1 MNSEDRSS
9 NGSSNRWLERI
20 SRMFGSEPQDKE
32 EIYNLLKEAS
42 ERELLDNDA
51 LSMMEGAMLVSE
63 RRARDVMTPRAKLE
77 VVRAV
82 DDLDEVLRVAIDSA
96 HSRMPVVGEDVD
108 EVLGML
114 LSKDL
119 LPFFQKQQRDRFDIH
134 DVMREALFVPEAMRL
149 NQLLKNL
156 KKSRNHM
163 AVVVDEYGS
172 TAGVVTLEDLLEQ
185 IVGEIEDEHD
195 IPEEEMD
202 GVVLGP
208 VNTNPIRPVAPE
220 KAPIKA
226 RGEKFGCSK

>member
-9 NGSSNRWLERI
+9 SGSSSRWLERI

-42 ERELLDNDA
+42 ERELLDDDA

-77 VVRAV
+77 VVRAA

-96 HSRMPVVGEDVD
+96 HSRMPVIGEDVD

-119 LPFFQKQQRDRFDIH
+119 LPFFQKQQRDKFDINE
-134 DVMREALFVPEAMRL
+134 VMREALFVPEAMRL

-195 IPEEEMD
+195 TPEDDDNAE
-202 GVVLGP
+202 V
-208 VNTNPIRPVAPE
+208 
-220 KAPIKA
+220 
-226 RGEKFGCSK
+226 RGGQV

>member
-42 ERELLDNDA
+42 ERKLLDDDA

-82 DDLDEVLRVAIDSA
+82 DDLDEVLQVAIDSA

-119 LPFFQKQQRDRFDIH
+119 LPFFQKQQRDRFNIH
-134 DVMREALFVPEAMRL
+134 EVMREALFVPEAMRL

-195 IPEEEMD
+195 IPEEDE
-202 GVVLGP
+202 LNP
-208 VNTNPIRPVAPE
+208 VT
-220 KAPIKA
+220 
-226 RGEKFGCSK
+226 

>member
-1 MNSEDRSS
+1 MNNEDRSS
-9 NGSSNRWLERI
+9 SGSSSRWLERI

-42 ERELLDNDA
+42 ERELLDDDA

-77 VVRAV
+77 VVRAA

-96 HSRMPVVGEDVD
+96 HSRMPVIGEDVD

-119 LPFFQKQQRDRFDIH
+119 LPFFQKQQRDKFDINE
-134 DVMREALFVPEAMRL
+134 VMREALFVPEAMRL

-195 IPEEEMD
+195 TPEDDDNAE
-202 GVVLGP
+202 V
-208 VNTNPIRPVAPE
+208 
-220 KAPIKA
+220 
-226 RGEKFGCSK
+226 RGGQV

>member
-9 NGSSNRWLERI
+9 SGSSSRWLERI

-42 ERELLDNDA
+42 ERELLDDDA

-63 RRARDVMTPRAKLE
+63 RRARDVMTPRAKLD

-82 DDLDEVLRVAIDSA
+82 DDLDEVLRVVIDSA
-96 HSRMPVVGEDVD
+96 HSRMPVIGEDVD

-119 LPFFQKQQRDRFDIH
+119 LPFFQKQQRGGFDIN

-195 IPEEEMD
+195 IPEEEPD
-202 GVVLGP
+202 GAILVKGG
-208 VNTNPIRPVAPE
+208 AD
-220 KAPIKA
+220 
-226 RGEKFGCSK
+226 

>member
-202 GVVLGP
+202 GVVQGP
-208 VNTNPIRPVAPE
+208 VNPKTIRPVVPE

-226 RGEKFGCSK
+226 RGEKFDCSK

>member
-1 MNSEDRSS
+1 MNNEDRSS
-9 NGSSNRWLERI
+9 SGSSSRWLERI
-20 SRMFGSEPQDKE
+20 SRMFGSEPQDKD
-32 EIYNLLKEAS
+32 EIYDLLKEAS
-42 ERELLDNDA
+42 ERELLDDDA

-77 VVRAV
+77 VVRGV
-82 DDLDEVLRVAIDSA
+82 DDLDEVLRIAIESA
-96 HSRMPVVGEDVD
+96 HSRMPVIGEDVD

-119 LPFFQKQQRDRFDIH
+119 LPYFQKQQRDKFNIH
-134 DVMREALFVPEAMRL
+134 EVMREALFVPEAMRL

-156 KKSRNHM
+156 KMSRNHM

-195 IPEEEMD
+195 IPEDES
-202 GVVLGP
+202 
-208 VNTNPIRPVAPE
+208 AE
-220 KAPIKA
+220 KKEIK
-226 RGEKFGCSK
+226 RGTV

>member
-42 ERELLDNDA
+42 ERELLDDDA

-119 LPFFQKQQRDRFDIH
+119 LPFFQKQQRGRFNIH
-134 DVMREALFVPEAMRL
+134 EVMREALFVPEAMRL

-195 IPEEEMD
+195 TPEQGE
-202 GVVLGP
+202 LSP
-208 VNTNPIRPVAPE
+208 V
-220 KAPIKA
+220 
-226 RGEKFGCSK
+226 S